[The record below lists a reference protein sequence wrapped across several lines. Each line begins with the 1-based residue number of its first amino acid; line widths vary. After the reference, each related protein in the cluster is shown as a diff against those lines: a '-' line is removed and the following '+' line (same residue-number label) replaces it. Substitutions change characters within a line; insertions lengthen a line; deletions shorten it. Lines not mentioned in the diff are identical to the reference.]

1 MRQTYWQAYQQILE
15 SERGKIS
22 KTIEIENKQVKP
34 YKVKM
39 TVGDMNKPER
49 KLEPQELKVEK
60 TDTKKEQDN
69 TIIKLSQDGIAPD
82 SKAKKF
88 VRAKDLNAKYRGQ
101 MQSPFYAD
109 YGDSKNSIE
118 KSGIFSNDENA
129 VASALSKDVPSN
141 KPIQSKQLSRMSV
154 YDKGLGAEYFVEDVG
169 RLDAL
174 TWQCW
179 NGNYVNVKQIL
190 KNGYDVPKSYPGM
203 NPITAS
209 IDGRNIECLKLV
221 LSVPKILEMVNKK
234 DGFGNYPLDC
244 VTKIRSIDPY
254 EFAKILIEA
263 GARDDN
269 TDAKGY
275 SAAMLSLLNG
285 GWTPNLFGEL
295 LPVTNIDRKTKDGLT
310 LKELAEKMGNREAVL
325 MIDNYKKYGDESI
338 NQSVTHS
345 LLISHI

>member
-15 SERGKIS
+15 SERGKIA
-22 KTIEIENKQVKP
+22 KTIEVKNKQVKP
-34 YKVKM
+34 YKVKR
-39 TVGDMNKPER
+39 TVGSMNKPEK

-60 TDTKKEQDN
+60 ADTKHEQDN
-69 TIIKLSQDGIAPD
+69 TVIKISQDGIAPD
-82 SKAKKF
+82 SKSKKF
-88 VRAKDLNAKYRGQ
+88 VRAKDLNAKYRGE
-101 MQSPFYAD
+101 MQSPFYAEYSVKKD
-109 YGDSKNSIE
+109 NLGN
-118 KSGIFSNDENA
+118 SGIFSSDENA
-129 VASALSKDVPSN
+129 VAAALSKGVPSN
-141 KPIQSKQLSRMSV
+141 KPMQSKQLSRMSV
-154 YDKGLGAEYFVEDVG
+154 YDKGLGAEYFIEDVG

-179 NGNYVNVKQIL
+179 NGNYANVKQIL
-190 KNGYDVPKSYPGM
+190 KAGYDVPKSYPGM
-203 NPITAS
+203 NPITAA

-221 LSVPKILEMVNKK
+221 LSVPKILELVNKK

-244 VTKIRSIDPY
+244 VTKIRAIDPY

-269 TDAKGY
+269 TDSKGY

-295 LPVTNIDRKTKDGLT
+295 LPVTNLERKTKDGLT

-325 MIDNYKKYGDESI
+325 MIDNYRKFGDESI